1 MMPENKSHEVFT
13 REETVSV
20 GTEKGFGI
28 VFSIVFAVVACGDIY
43 FAKGL
48 SNSAYFLFSASL
60 FFLFTA
66 YTAPQLLRPFNKV
79 WFRFGLFLHA
89 IVNPLIMGLLFF
101 GTIMPIGI
109 MLRLLGRRPLNLNF
123 DSKVES
129 YWIAR
134 DPVGPVSGSFK
145 NQY

>member
-1 MMPENKSHEVFT
+1 M
-13 REETVSV
+13 
-20 GTEKGFGI
+20 
-28 VFSIVFAVVACGDIY
+28 
-43 FAKGL
+43 
-48 SNSAYFLFSASL
+48 
-60 FFLFTA
+60 
-66 YTAPQLLRPFNKV
+66 
-79 WFRFGLFLHA
+79 
-89 IVNPLIMGLLFF
+89 NPLIMGLLFF

-134 DPVGPVSGSFK
+134 DPVGPVSGSLK

>member
-1 MMPENKSHEVFT
+1 MFTPRTLNAEDEMIPENSRMKYY

-60 FFLFTA
+60 FFYSLL
-66 YTAPQLLRPFNKV
+66 TAPRLLRPDKFGSV
-79 WFRFGLFLHA
+79 WLISSCREPVDNGVVFL
-89 IVNPLIMGLLFF
+89 V
-101 GTIMPIGI
+101 
-109 MLRLLGRRPLNLNF
+109 R
-123 DSKVES
+123 
-129 YWIAR
+129 
-134 DPVGPVSGSFK
+134 
-145 NQY
+145 